1 MEGAMEEAMEE
12 AMEGAYVYEPDKSS
26 PPPPLHINGGD
37 WYNMIARFGLIDL
50 IDVLSDEPDDKET
63 KEIDNKEIEKNTA
76 ITSNCLELFK
86 NIHMRIVDEET
97 NNIQLKEIY
106 KLRTTK
112 ISRVRAIRLYK
123 SLYGN
128 IRFIKYLI
136 YNFILNSILYLG
148 YIDGTG
154 VDTLY
159 LYKEFEQPDIKTTT
173 TTSIKLRTDKD
184 KQKFLDKLKNKVYE
198 VYGEANNRFKNV
210 FFSAN
215 SYMQVYDLI
224 YKYLYI
230 EIHKHVD
237 DSITKQKKPLLNSE
251 ELSEELLNNV
261 IDSVINKLVSM
272 DDNGVKMIFAIGLQL
287 PISLYISDED
297 MEPLEHDD
305 DDDVDMTVEIA
316 GGINLNKTI
325 KKLKVKKRASKKKQY
340 KY

>member
-1 MEGAMEEAMEE
+1 MEE
-12 AMEGAYVYEPDKSS
+12 AMEGAYVYEAIKSS

-50 IDVLSDEPDDKET
+50 IDVLSDDPDDKEFELAKET
-63 KEIDNKEIEKNTA
+63 KEIDNNEIEKNTA
-76 ITSNCLELFK
+76 ITSNCLELFQ
-86 NIHMRIVDEET
+86 NIHMRIIDEET
-97 NNIQLKEIY
+97 RNVQLKEIY

-159 LYKEFEQPDIKTTT
+159 LYEEFEQPDIKTTT
-173 TTSIKLRTDKD
+173 TTSIKQRTDKD
-184 KQKFLDKLKNKVYE
+184 KQEFLDKLKKKVDEVYE
-198 VYGEANNRFKNV
+198 KDNNRFKNV

-237 DSITKQKKPLLNSE
+237 DTITNKKNPLLDSE
-251 ELSEELLNNV
+251 KLLNDV

-272 DDNGVKMIFAIGLQL
+272 DDNGVKMIFAIGLQV

-297 MEPLEHDD
+297 MDEDMEPLDKDVDE
-305 DDDVDMTVEIA
+305 DVDMAVEIA
-316 GGINLNKTI
+316 GGSNLNKTI
-325 KKLKVKKRASKKKQY
+325 KKLKVKKRASKKKTV
-340 KY
+340 